1 MRQAGSRAPLP
12 LVLAWRFLAGHKSR
26 LLDGT
31 ARAALLATGLGVTAM
46 VIAMALMTGYSEDLQ
61 AKLIGDNAAVGAYP
75 LRSAAPLAADKMAAL
90 AAIPGVERVSRVAF
104 GQGLLAAAAGEAV
117 EVTLRGVDPGA
128 SHQARP
134 EQLAPQVVATPGAG
148 GAPGTGTAGNGSSGA
163 SLPAAVPGAVL
174 GAELA
179 KQLGARPGDVL
190 RMTALGFGGGRPR
203 FRYQSL
209 AVTGTFTAGLSEFD
223 SSWVILDR
231 AVVERLVGEEAGTQL
246 YELALDDPAH
256 AAEVAARATEVLG
269 PEYVVTDWRQ
279 LNRELFQALRLQ
291 KLVLFFGMGLIV
303 FVSVFHV
310 ASTLV
315 ILVRERLRD
324 VGALG
329 AMGLAPG
336 KLAAV
341 FVLCGAFLG
350 GAGTLAGVAL
360 GSAAAW
366 VLTTFKLIRFNA
378 EVAAIYFIDYVPFRV
393 RPRDLGAIV
402 AFSLLLTLL
411 ACIAPAL
418 RAARVQPAAAL
429 RYE

>member
-1 MRQAGSRAPLP
+1 MRASRIAGSGPPLP
-12 LVLAWRFLAGHKSR
+12 IVLAWRFLAGHKSR

-75 LRSAAPLAADKMAAL
+75 LRTAAPLAAEKLAAL
-90 AAIPGVERVSRVAF
+90 AALPGVERVSRVAY
-104 GQGLLAAAAGEAV
+104 GQGLLATGQGDAV
-117 EVTLRGVDPGA
+117 EVTLRGVDPAA

-134 EQLAPQVVATPGAG
+134 EQLAPSRVGTAETKGDSGAG
-148 GAPGTGTAGNGSSGA
+148 A
-163 SLPAAVPGAVL
+163 SVPGAVL
-174 GAELA
+174 GVELGKKLGVAE
-179 KQLGARPGDVL
+179 GEVL
-190 RMTALGFGGGRPR
+190 RMTALGFGDGRPR

-209 AVTGTFTAGLSEFD
+209 VVTGTFSSGLSEFD
-223 SSWVILDR
+223 SSWVVLDR
-231 AVVERLVGEEAGTQL
+231 AVVERLVGEEPGTQL
-246 YELALDDPAH
+246 YEFALEDPAL
-256 AAEVAARATEVLG
+256 ATEVAARAEEILG

-279 LNRELFQALRLQ
+279 LNRELFQALALQ

-303 FVSVFHV
+303 LVSVFHV

-336 KLAAV
+336 KLATV

-350 GAGTLAGVAL
+350 GAGTLLGVAL
-360 GSAAAW
+360 GSATAW
-366 VLTTFKLIRFNA
+366 VLTTFKVIRFNA

-393 RPRDLGAIV
+393 RLRDLGAIV
-402 AFSLLLTLL
+402 TFSLLLTLL
-411 ACIAPAL
+411 ACVLPAL
-418 RAARVQPAAAL
+418 RAARVQPAVAL